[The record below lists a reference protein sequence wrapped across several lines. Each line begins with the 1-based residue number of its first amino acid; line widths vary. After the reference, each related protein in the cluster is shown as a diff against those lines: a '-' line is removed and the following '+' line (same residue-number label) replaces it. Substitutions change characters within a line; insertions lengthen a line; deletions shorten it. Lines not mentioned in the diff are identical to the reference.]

1 MSNFLFQWVEAI
13 TCHLKIEKRQKVY
26 TLLGNVLT
34 SFEQYAQ
41 ESKIRK
47 NMNPE
52 DFLRNAK
59 QEFQSK
65 ASLESSSR
73 I

>member
-1 MSNFLFQWVEAI
+1 M
-13 TCHLKIEKRQKVY
+13 
-26 TLLGNVLT
+26 LLGNVLT